1 MKCRTKI
8 NKCFMITRKSRVSL
22 IPVLL
27 RISSQSRLPI
37 TRKTLTRCRL
47 ALGLRVILFKLCIIW
62 LQSKNKHLPSVS
74 QLAPKANMW
83 TDNSKRQALP
93 SQTLCIL
100 RKLIKRC
107 SYLPEVGQTR
117 LEFLKLKESKALF
130 QMGLCERSILM
141 VILSLKMVENTA
153 LMRDLRNSQKIEY
166 NLAPVQGNRLRSL
179 GWTSNLVKID
189 SQVEKFKK
197 RNQNDNSI
205 RILIKTGIRSFSK
218 LVNHCL
224 ILLNRQIYCKMH
236 TN

>member
-1 MKCRTKI
+1 MRCRTKI
-8 NKCFMITRKSRVSL
+8 NKRSMSTRKSRVSL

-37 TRKTLTRCRL
+37 TRKTLTRCRP
-47 ALGLRVILFKLCIIW
+47 ALSLRVILCKPCIIW

-74 QLAPKANMW
+74 QLAPKAINMW

-107 SYLPEVGQTR
+107 SYLPEVEQTR

-141 VILSLKMVENTA
+141 VILSLKMVANTA
-153 LMRDLRNSQKIEY
+153 LMRDLRNWQKIEY
-166 NLAPVQGNRLRSL
+166 SLAPVQGNRLRSL
-179 GWTSNLVKID
+179 G
-189 SQVEKFKK
+189 
-197 RNQNDNSI
+197 
-205 RILIKTGIRSFSK
+205 
-218 LVNHCL
+218 
-224 ILLNRQIYCKMH
+224 
-236 TN
+236 